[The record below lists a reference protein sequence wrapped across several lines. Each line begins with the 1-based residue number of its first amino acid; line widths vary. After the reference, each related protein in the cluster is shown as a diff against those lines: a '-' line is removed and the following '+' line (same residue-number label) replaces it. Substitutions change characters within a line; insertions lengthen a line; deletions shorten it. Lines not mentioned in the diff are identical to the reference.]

1 MPICWANKLHL
12 HRLLASEMRIPVT
25 IPDTE
30 LIERTVA
37 GETACFDV
45 LIERHGGA
53 VRQKVRS
60 MVESPADA
68 EDLVQEALL
77 KAWRALST
85 FRAEASFRT
94 WVVRIAINEVLQE
107 RRRANWRFNFSLDA
121 VDPLTSREDSP
132 YETVAREATR
142 RSLLRTIAGLPG
154 KYRQVLVLCDL
165 QEWSMEHAA
174 RRLGFGVPM
183 LKSRLFRARR
193 MLFDCYPLPESATTS
208 IALAS
213 RTAPS
218 SNENRRYFGTPPAG
232 HSGTVVM

>member
-1 MPICWANKLHL
+1 MP
-12 HRLLASEMRIPVT
+12 T

-30 LIERTVA
+30 LIDRTVA
-37 GETACFDV
+37 GETACFNV
-45 LIERHGGA
+45 LIERHLSA
-53 VRQKVRS
+53 VRQRVRS
-60 MVESPADA
+60 MVERPADA

-94 WVVRIAINEVLQE
+94 WLIRIAVNEVLQE
-107 RRRANWRFNFSLDA
+107 RRRANWRFTLNLDL
-121 VDPLTSREDSP
+121 VDGLTSREESP
-132 YETVAREATR
+132 YETAARQATR
-142 RSLLRTIAGLPG
+142 GSLLRTIASLPG

-165 QEWSMEHAA
+165 EEWSMAHAA

-193 MLFDCYPLPESATTS
+193 MLFNCYPLPASATTS

>member
-1 MPICWANKLHL
+1 L

-25 IPDTE
+25 TPDTE

-37 GETACFDV
+37 GEAACFDV

-53 VRQKVRS
+53 VRQKTRS
-60 MVESPADA
+60 MVQSPADA

-77 KAWRALST
+77 NAWRALSA

-94 WVVRIAINEVLQE
+94 WLVRIAINEVLQE
-107 RRRANWRFNFSLDA
+107 RRRANWRFNLSLDD
-121 VDPLTSREDSP
+121 VDRLTSRGESP
-132 YETVAREATR
+132 LETAEREATR

-165 QEWSMEHAA
+165 QEWSMDYAA
-174 RRLGFGVPM
+174 SRLGFGLPM

-193 MLFDCYPLPESATTS
+193 MLSNCYPLPESPTTS

-218 SNENRRYFGTPPAG
+218 SNENRRYLGTPPAG